1 MRTYLLGFSPL
12 LFLIFI
18 NDLIKELKDSG
29 IGVTVGK
36 VTLNN
41 LVFADDIVLITDTG
55 AELQTLLTIAEKY
68 ALKWRF
74 VFNTKKCKVMVFNG
88 RKAEG
93 NVKALL
99 DGDRLE
105 VVKEYKYLGVWF
117 DSKLNWKLQKDTVK
131 KKATKRA
138 YMIVGFGAYK
148 LLPGN
153 SCIHLWEG
161 MGRGFVGRSRKTAK
175 RSGQTNPGS
184 AE

>member
-1 MRTYLLGFSPL
+1 M
-12 LFLIFI
+12 
-18 NDLIKELKDSG
+18 
-29 IGVTVGK
+29 
-36 VTLNN
+36 
-41 LVFADDIVLITDTG
+41 
-55 AELQTLLTIAEKY
+55 
-68 ALKWRF
+68 
-74 VFNTKKCKVMVFNG
+74 
-88 RKAEG
+88 
-93 NVKALL
+93 KALL

-153 SCIHLWEG
+153 SCIHPSLGSPGETHPGIRRRG